1 MDAQSLRTWS
11 SSAFR
16 CQKGHAAIDIPDRL
30 PCLKTNASW
39 RLIGAL
45 RRLTS
50 KMAAIAKAD
59 WQIHDWRGELIDR
72 RLDYYHEGHEE
83 HEGFH

>member
-1 MDAQSLRTWS
+1 MRVV
-11 SSAFR
+11 
-16 CQKGHAAIDIPDRL
+16 
-30 PCLKTNASW
+30 

-50 KMAAIAKAD
+50 KMAAIGKAD